1 MSQKSPPQI
10 FHDKEDKP
18 KNFVMYPIELF
29 AAVNNLLP
37 GNEAKLLLTLLGC
50 KGDGSFCP
58 STQYILNMTG
68 ITKPNHYFSARKKLE
83 EKGYLEIDEEGN
95 LYINTE
101 KILSKVKENSEA
113 KKLDERSESSEP

>member
-10 FHDKEDKP
+10 FHDKEEKP
-18 KNFVMYPIELF
+18 KSFVMYPTELF
-29 AAVNNLLP
+29 AAINKLLP

-50 KGDGSFCP
+50 KGDGSFSP

-68 ITKPNHYFSARKKLE
+68 ISKPNHYFSTRKKLE
-83 EKGYLEIDEEGN
+83 EKKYLEIDEEGN

-101 KILSKVKENSEA
+101 KILKTYQSQNGTNNI
-113 KKLDERSESSEP
+113 